1 MLTSVQLLNVYL
13 KAYTNKIASD
23 GYTVKEAGVLEA
35 VKLNK
40 SVLFNAIRKHPLL
53 VKGLGLKKGITAGMS
68 KSQKRRLMRR
78 NFDSIL
84 PAYGLG
90 HSSRGELSTLPIM
103 QNAIYTFSTPAT
115 GVVDNILPSLP
126 SAIRRFA
133 TRGIKNGIL
142 NYAFAGSA
150 GLPTLKE
157 AGRVITSNRGV
168 LDHEYGHLIANKIL
182 DKGILSTQELR
193 KLIRDMRT
201 RLSLQQRRA
210 ANIHLTENIFGFR
223 KPLRQA
229 VKDKSELYKGKNTV
243 LRADES
249 FADGFSDYMSSF
261 YKSPVTS
268 RVNNILERSARSY
281 IERNLPPFY
290 PDEFQRNEAKKLI
303 GL

>member
-13 KAYTNKIASD
+13 KAYTNKVASD
-23 GYTVKEAGVLEA
+23 DYTVKEAGVLKA

-40 SVLFNAIRKHPLL
+40 SALFNAIRKHPLL
-53 VKGLGLKKGITAGMS
+53 VKGLGLKQGITAGMS

-90 HSSRGELSTLPIM
+90 HSSKGDPLALAM
-103 QNAIYTFSTPAT
+103 LQNAMYAPTTTT
-115 GVVDNILPSLP
+115 GVVNSVLPSLP
-126 SAIRRFA
+126 GVIGKHAIRS
-133 TRGIKNGIL
+133 GKNGTVH
-142 NYAFAGSA
+142 YAFAGKTA
-150 GLPTLKE
+150 IPKLKE
-157 AGRVITSNRGV
+157 AGRVIDSNRGV
-168 LDHEYGHLIANKIL
+168 LDHEYGHFIANKVL

-193 KLIRDMRT
+193 KLIRNMRT

-210 ANIHLTENIFGFR
+210 ANTHLTENIIGTR
-223 KPLRQA
+223 KPLRET
-229 VKDKSELYKGKNTV
+229 VKARSELYKGKKTI

-261 YKSPVTS
+261 YKPSDIA
-268 RVNNILERSARSY
+268 RANNILERNARSY
-281 IERNLPPFY
+281 IDRNLTHLY
-290 PDEFQRNEAKKLI
+290 PDEFQRNEMKKLI